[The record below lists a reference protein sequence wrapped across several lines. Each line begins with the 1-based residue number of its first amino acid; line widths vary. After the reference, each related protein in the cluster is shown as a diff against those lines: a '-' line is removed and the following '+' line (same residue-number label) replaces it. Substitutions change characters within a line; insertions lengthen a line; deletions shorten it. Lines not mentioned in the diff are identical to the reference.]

1 MSESKVGGQ
10 AVFEK
15 GRSDAGVTLHEI
27 RRLASHRP
35 SRGSLILVQFFGCTK
50 RGDHCTLIG
59 DFVRACAVSH
69 LDAEYWE
76 QTRSAKTLV
85 HIPQAVQIRPA
96 QHGALMGP
104 HILRATRRQKP

>member
-1 MSESKVGGQ
+1 MEPILSSML
-10 AVFEK
+10 
-15 GRSDAGVTLHEI
+15 GVTLHEI
-27 RRLASHRP
+27 RRLASRCA
-35 SRGSLILVQFFGCTK
+35 SRESLILVQFSGCTK

-69 LDAEYWE
+69 FDAEYWE
-76 QTRSAKTLV
+76 QTRRAKALV

-104 HILRATRRQKP
+104 RILRASAKRAESPN